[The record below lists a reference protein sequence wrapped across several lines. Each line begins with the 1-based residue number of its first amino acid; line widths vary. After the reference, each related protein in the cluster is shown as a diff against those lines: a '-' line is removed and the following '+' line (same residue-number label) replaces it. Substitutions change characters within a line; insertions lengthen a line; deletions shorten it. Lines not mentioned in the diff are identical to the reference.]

1 MHLLKSKEKISRRLG
16 VNLFLKGERS
26 ISPKSAAVKRPYP
39 PGQHGQ
45 SRQRKLSEYALQLR
59 EKQKVRYT
67 YGVSERQLR
76 RSFSE
81 ASKSREKTGEKLLE
95 LLERRLDNVVYRSG
109 LAKSRG
115 HARQLVS
122 HGFILV
128 DGKKVN
134 IPSYKISEKQVV
146 SMKKTPKDFEV
157 KKDAVI
163 PGWLNLDK
171 KVLKVTVARLPERV
185 EVGVDVDEKLI
196 VEFYSR

>member
-26 ISPKSAAVKRPYP
+26 MSPKSAAVKRPYP
-39 PGQHGQ
+39 PGAHGQ
-45 SRQRKLSEYALQLR
+45 KRQRKLSEYALQLR
-59 EKQKVRYT
+59 EKQKVRFT
-67 YGVSERQLR
+67 YGVSERALR
-76 RSFSE
+76 NIFAK

-95 LLERRLDNVVYRSG
+95 ILERRLDNVVYRAG

-122 HGFILV
+122 HGFIMV
-128 DGKKVN
+128 DKKKVN
-134 IPSYKISEKQVV
+134 VPSFKVQPKQVI

-163 PGWLNLDK
+163 PSWLKLDK
-171 KVLKVTVARLPERV
+171 KSLKVEVLRV
-185 EVGVDVDEKLI
+185 PTRIEVGVDVDEKLI